1 MSQPLA
7 EGCDEDSL
15 NHLTLV
21 LDRLANHF
29 GVSFRHAAMRALGL
43 GMMSQEQ
50 WTALQDLAQSEAV
63 HQALTRE

>member
-21 LDRLANHF
+21 LEQLANHF
-29 GVSFRHAAMRALGL
+29 AVSFRHAAMRAVGL

-50 WTALQDLAQSEAV
+50 WTALQELAQSEAV
-63 HQALTRE
+63 QQALTRE